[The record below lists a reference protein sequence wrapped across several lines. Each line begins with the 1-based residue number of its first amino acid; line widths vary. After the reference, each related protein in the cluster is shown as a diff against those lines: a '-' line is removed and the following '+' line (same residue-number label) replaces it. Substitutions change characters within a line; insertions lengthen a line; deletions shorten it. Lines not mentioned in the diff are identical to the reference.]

1 MRITLRSRYR
11 GYQTQRV
18 NFGPELP
25 KRRSFWPFFD
35 QCTKVPK
42 STYRNKYKNVQK
54 YRKVTNYQKISKY
67 QTPKISRKYQYK
79 KSIKVPKN
87 QSNNAT
93 TRYLYGLDFGQAPVQ
108 NRAHISSVTM
118 QQCTKI
124 PK

>member
-1 MRITLRSRYR
+1 M
-11 GYQTQRV
+11 YQSAKKYV
-18 NFGPELP
+18 P
-25 KRRSFWPFFD
+25 KYKKCP
-35 QCTKVPK
+35 KVPK
-42 STYRNKYKNVQK
+42 STELPKNIEASNSK
-54 YRKVTNYQKISKY
+54 NIKKVPVEKY
-67 QTPKISRKYQYK
+67 QST
-79 KSIKVPKN
+79 KVPKN